1 MDEQITNA
9 ELEEEISTAE
19 TQESGENTDAQTA
32 AAQTAE
38 EMTDEAFEDYLK
50 NIRENQ
56 EANQPV
62 SNAQTQE
69 PSDGKDEGSA
79 AEPENEAEEEV
90 QKPYRI
96 FKSQDDWQR
105 TIDRIVGDRLK
116 GTKQQKEQLDKIVQ
130 QAAAFYG
137 AEDTDELINLLVDD
151 LRVQNADK
159 RSMDIEDYRRQE
171 KDMIDARKY
180 REEER
185 ERQESQ
191 SRVEAIKN
199 RWIRESEELKSL
211 VPDFDFN
218 TAMQNESFYNSVIEG
233 KSLSAAYIAAKGAE
247 AAIGQRANQP
257 RQEEQPKRRAIK
269 QNGTQSASS
278 GGAANFNPE
287 TASDADFM
295 KYINKIK
302 NQR

>member
-9 ELEEEISTAE
+9 ELKEEISAAE

-32 AAQTAE
+32 AAQSAE

-56 EANQPV
+56 EANQHV

-79 AEPENEAEEEV
+79 AKPENEAEEEV

-137 AEDTDELINLLVDD
+137 AEDTDELINRLVDD

-191 SRVEAIKN
+191 NRVEAIKN

-218 TAMQNESFYNSVIEG
+218 AAMQDESFYNSVIEG
-233 KSLSAAYIAAKGAE
+233 KSLSAAYIAAKGA
-247 AAIGQRANQP
+247 AAANQP

-269 QNGTQSASS
+269 QNGAQAAAS
-278 GGAANFNPE
+278 GGVVNFNPE